1 MYGVFLRDRIP
12 ECQCAME
19 MWKRDVVPAETSCG
33 ACFESRI
40 VVLEV
45 GDDHFDNLR
54 RETALLGTAC
64 GGTRVL
70 VSEDAREFSFGT
82 TPNGDCAE
90 GPNPWNRL
98 MRRCDGKRNK
108 VGLAVYLAEKMQD
121 FLEVFRRGLSSTWA
135 CDLKLSAQ
143 RALVNQIG
151 GSLRLPRGR
160 FMITGL
166 TRVFLPTGP
175 MLPAHHPNRNSN
187 ASF

>member
-19 MWKRDVVPAETSCG
+19 MRKRDVVPAETSRD

-40 VVLEV
+40 VVFEV

-54 RETALLGTAC
+54 RETAWLGTARR
-64 GGTRVL
+64 GTRVL
-70 VSEDAREFSFGT
+70 VSEDTREFSFGT
-82 TPNGDCAE
+82 A
-90 GPNPWNRL
+90 PNPWNRL

-108 VGLAVYLAEKMQD
+108 VGLAVYLAEKMRD

-143 RALVNQIG
+143 R
-151 GSLRLPRGR
+151 
-160 FMITGL
+160 
-166 TRVFLPTGP
+166 
-175 MLPAHHPNRNSN
+175 
-187 ASF
+187 

>member
-19 MWKRDVVPAETSCG
+19 MRKHDVVPAETSRD

-40 VVLEV
+40 VVFEV

-54 RETALLGTAC
+54 RETAWLGTARR
-64 GGTRVL
+64 GTRVL
-70 VSEDAREFSFGT
+70 VSEDTREFSFGT
-82 TPNGDCAE
+82 MPNGDCAE

-108 VGLAVYLAEKMQD
+108 VGLAVYLAEKKRD

-143 RALVNQIG
+143 RPA
-151 GSLRLPRGR
+151 R
-160 FMITGL
+160 TG
-166 TRVFLPTGP
+166 
-175 MLPAHHPNRNSN
+175 
-187 ASF
+187 